1 MNALKFILDYLFV
14 FVVLGLGAFVFIY
27 LLIDMIKTLI
37 DRYKNEKQRTTQGF
51 FCIVLHIAFNNHSNL
66 FILHQIKWTT

>member
-1 MNALKFILDYLFV
+1 MSTLKFVLDYLFV

-37 DRYKNEKQRTTQGF
+37 SIYKNEK
-51 FCIVLHIAFNNHSNL
+51 
-66 FILHQIKWTT
+66 

>member
-1 MNALKFILDYLFV
+1 MKLYTESTLKFVLDYLFV

-37 DRYKNEKQRTTQGF
+37 NRYKNEK
-51 FCIVLHIAFNNHSNL
+51 
-66 FILHQIKWTT
+66 

>member
-1 MNALKFILDYLFV
+1 MSTLKFVLDYLFV

-37 DRYKNEKQRTTQGF
+37 DRYKNEK
-51 FCIVLHIAFNNHSNL
+51 
-66 FILHQIKWTT
+66 

>member
-1 MNALKFILDYLFV
+1 MITLKFVLDYLFV

-37 DRYKNEKQRTTQGF
+37 DKYKNEK
-51 FCIVLHIAFNNHSNL
+51 
-66 FILHQIKWTT
+66 

>member
-1 MNALKFILDYLFV
+1 MSTLKFVLDYLFV

-37 DRYKNEKQRTTQGF
+37 NRYKNEK
-51 FCIVLHIAFNNHSNL
+51 
-66 FILHQIKWTT
+66 